1 MRVLKA
7 ILKSISYI
15 AVAGVL
21 ALAVYVFLMSGIFHK
36 PESFVETGS
45 YQPAGGRILV
55 VGGTRGTGL
64 EVVKK
69 LKAMGE
75 EVVVTVRLT
84 SNTEALDE
92 LGIETVVMD
101 ALIPEQVQAAVTE
114 GNFSAIVSTLGTSAS
129 DLPVRSNPLKGLIFG
144 QTKMDPNK
152 RPDFVGNRSL
162 VDAASA
168 AGIERFV
175 LVTVIGAGDSAD
187 AVPWP
192 ARRGH
197 NDVTPLKTK
206 AEDYLRDSGLAYTI
220 IRPGGLGP
228 RNLAATGTARLTEDA
243 KSFSY
248 MGRGDLAELT
258 IAALGDPATSGKTYT
273 SYDPSRLYLWDLF
286 ID

>member
-1 MRVLKA
+1 MRVLKT

-36 PESFVETGS
+36 PESFLETGT

-64 EVVKK
+64 EIVKK
-69 LKAMGE
+69 LNAMGE

-114 GNFSAIVSTLGTSAS
+114 GNFSAIVSTLGTSAR
-129 DLPVRSNPLKGLIFG
+129 DLPVRSNPLKSLIFG

-152 RPDFVGNRSL
+152 RPDFVGNR
-162 VDAASA
+162 
-168 AGIERFV
+168 
-175 LVTVIGAGDSAD
+175 D